1 MVTSSGGKASLGVD
15 YLLPYSEFP
24 PIPSTLPSTSKVNSL
39 LTKEKTFADSLNDNE
54 ILEDNSLMK
63 EITYV
68 EGIPQVEW
76 TEQEVIKITHIE
88 KLQFVVIGK
97 LSYEWTDLEE
107 LRR

>member
-1 MVTSSGGKASLGVD
+1 
-15 YLLPYSEFP
+15 
-24 PIPSTLPSTSKVNSL
+24 
-39 LTKEKTFADSLNDNE
+39 
-54 ILEDNSLMK
+54 MK

-88 KLQFVVIGK
+88 KLQFAVIGT

-107 LRR
+107 LRRIIPQQCDLKGDCQIGLLGSKHILIRLTKQEDYVNMISKGAFYI